1 MHSDT
6 SILLSSR
13 VCSVYYVSMLAAR
26 ASGGCCGAAI
36 LSQLSITQFCTF
48 FSYFSTRFRLCT
60 WFMQMIDLSLIKDL
74 LVTSPCMEGKTI
86 RHKKQHFR
94 QSFSLS
100 SILSQIVYVPLDI
113 LFSSNPNIH
122 KSSFSFCFWASDY
135 LIERFK

>member
-100 SILSQIVYVPLDI
+100 SILSQIVYVHQIYFFRQIPTFIKVPLAFAFG
-113 LFSSNPNIH
+113 LQTF
-122 KSSFSFCFWASDY
+122 
-135 LIERFK
+135 

>member
-6 SILLSSR
+6 SILLSLR

-86 RHKKQHFR
+86 RHKKQHFL
-94 QSFSLS
+94 QSTELYSKVCSEDDLRAVDGHTRIHWS
-100 SILSQIVYVPLDI
+100 S
-113 LFSSNPNIH
+113 
-122 KSSFSFCFWASDY
+122 
-135 LIERFK
+135 